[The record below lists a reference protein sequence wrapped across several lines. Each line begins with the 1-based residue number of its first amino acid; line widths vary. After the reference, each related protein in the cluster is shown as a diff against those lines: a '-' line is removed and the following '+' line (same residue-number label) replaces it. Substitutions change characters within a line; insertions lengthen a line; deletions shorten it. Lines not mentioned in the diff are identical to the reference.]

1 MFEKQNISSQIP
13 NLELVGTGLNLGK
26 NLSLTFSLVFVYFDC
41 AGSSLL
47 CGLFSGY
54 GTQGLPSGCGAWPS
68 HRGDFPCYGA
78 WAPGHPGF
86 SSCSSP
92 AQYL

>member
-26 NLSLTFSLVFVYFDC
+26 NLSLTFSLVFVYFGC

-47 CGLFSGY
+47 CGLFSGC
-54 GTQGLPSGCGAWPS
+54 GTRGYPLVAVPGLLIVVTSLVMELG
-68 HRGDFPCYGA
+68 
-78 WAPGHPGF
+78 
-86 SSCSSP
+86 
-92 AQYL
+92 L